1 MQRIVFFG
9 KGGIGKSTVATN
21 VSVALQR
28 MGQRVLHVG
37 CDPKHDSTV
46 PLLGGR
52 LLKPV
57 VDAIES
63 TVGLRPEDVVVR
75 SPDGID
81 CVEAGGPEAGVG
93 CGGRG
98 ITRMMEIF
106 SAAKLLA
113 PGRYDT
119 AVYDVL
125 GDVVCGGFAAPL
137 RKGIGEKV
145 VIVTSEEVMAMYAAN
160 NIAKAV
166 CHYAENG
173 IVLAGIIVNLRDNN
187 EDRAPLERFAK
198 LINAEILAWVPR
210 DPVVREAEYRR
221 VPVSSYAPQSA
232 IAGVIRQVT
241 ERILDFDP
249 KTAKRPTPL
258 SEEDFYLYTQFKFAE
273 PPRPAARVAETTL
286 AEESGC
292 GACATE
298 TPLVELRRSA
308 SDTEPVRA
316 PSPTPAPAAAS
327 TPTPFSDNGHEA
339 SFRREWLAGVRAVQ
353 LGRVRPE
360 EALRRLQERFPDQA
374 SRLDAREF
382 RM

>member
-52 LLKPV
+52 LLRPV

-166 CHYAENG
+166 CHYSENG

-187 EDRAPLERFAK
+187 EDRKPLERFAK
-198 LINAEILAWVPR
+198 LINAEIIAWVPR

-232 IAGVIRQVT
+232 IAEVIRQVT
-241 ERILDFDP
+241 QRILDFDV
-249 KTAKRPTPL
+249 KTAARPTPL
-258 SEEDFYLYTQFKFAE
+258 SEEDFYHYTQFKFAE
-273 PPRPAARVAETTL
+273 PPIRAAERVPETTI

-292 GACATE
+292 GACPTDTPAPPA
-298 TPLVELRRSA
+298 PLVELRRSA
-308 SDTEPVRA
+308 ADPVPTRA
-316 PSPTPAPAAAS
+316 AGPTPASGAGP
-327 TPTPFSDNGHEA
+327 DEI
-339 SFRREWLAGVRAVQ
+339 FRREWLAGVRAVQ

-360 EALRRLQERFPDQA
+360 EALRRLQERFPDRA
-374 SRLDAREF
+374 ARMDSHEF
-382 RM
+382 MM